1 MEKTCSLI
9 LFQKKSAQWNIA
21 ELASQLHPL
30 CCGGLDTGQVARTI
44 YMASLPIPNSHK
56 AKGRPI
62 KNVSLEQ
69 ELQPQSKHIIP
80 YYYYFPKKNV
90 RNAHW

>member
-1 MEKTCSLI
+1 
-9 LFQKKSAQWNIA
+9 
-21 ELASQLHPL
+21 
-30 CCGGLDTGQVARTI
+30 
-44 YMASLPIPNSHK
+44 MASLPIPNSHK
-56 AKGRPI
+56 AEGRPI

-90 RNAHW
+90 RNITVIFVY

>member
-1 MEKTCSLI
+1 MAKLVFKQHEKTCSLI
-9 LFQKKSAQWNIA
+9 LLQKMSAQWNIA

-30 CCGGLDTGQVARTI
+30 WTGDRSGGLETGQVARTV

-80 YYYYFPKKNV
+80 YY
-90 RNAHW
+90 